1 MKLCMLIS
9 LKARRKVSLMNTS
22 KKVALT
28 EAAQVQ
34 DQSHLTNGQDL
45 KTDPDMVEDTTG
57 TEASMTAAVTDVE
70 VEAEAEVI
78 TRDLEVALITVMEGV
93 VATTEVD
100 EAEEDTMTGGI
111 IVEEE
116 VEVMEAE
123 VMAVEGSA
131 SSSRP
136 TVNTNSQINNRDLAT
151 SRITTSKITT
161 SSSKFH
167 KLRTHL
173 SNSNSTTPTR
183 PTTSTTTTTRD
194 TKQAQDTNRPATLSS
209 SRSNNNSSRRTVRR
223 HSNRPTRITRIIM
236 RDISN
241 SNNSSSTEV
250 MAAEVGIRCVR
261 GIGKPLVKRW
271 IWTAFVI
278 IY

>member
-1 MKLCMLIS
+1 MLIS

-116 VEVMEAE
+116 VLCGFFFNAWVKVLSAQCICCDYF
-123 VMAVEGSA
+123 MA
-131 SSSRP
+131 R
-136 TVNTNSQINNRDLAT
+136 
-151 SRITTSKITT
+151 
-161 SSSKFH
+161 
-167 KLRTHL
+167 
-173 SNSNSTTPTR
+173 
-183 PTTSTTTTTRD
+183 
-194 TKQAQDTNRPATLSS
+194 
-209 SRSNNNSSRRTVRR
+209 
-223 HSNRPTRITRIIM
+223 
-236 RDISN
+236 
-241 SNNSSSTEV
+241 
-250 MAAEVGIRCVR
+250 
-261 GIGKPLVKRW
+261 KR
-271 IWTAFVI
+271 
-278 IY
+278 

>member
-1 MKLCMLIS
+1 MLIS

-28 EAAQVQ
+28 EAAQEQ

-116 VEVMEAE
+116 VLC
-123 VMAVEGSA
+123 G
-131 SSSRP
+131 
-136 TVNTNSQINNRDLAT
+136 
-151 SRITTSKITT
+151 
-161 SSSKFH
+161 F
-167 KLRTHL
+167 
-173 SNSNSTTPTR
+173 
-183 PTTSTTTTTRD
+183 
-194 TKQAQDTNRPATLSS
+194 
-209 SRSNNNSSRRTVRR
+209 
-223 HSNRPTRITRIIM
+223 
-236 RDISN
+236 
-241 SNNSSSTEV
+241 
-250 MAAEVGIRCVR
+250 
-261 GIGKPLVKRW
+261 
-271 IWTAFVI
+271 FF
-278 IY
+278 

>member
-1 MKLCMLIS
+1 M
-9 LKARRKVSLMNTS
+9 SLMNTS

-70 VEAEAEVI
+70 VEAEVI

-116 VEVMEAE
+116 VLCGFFFNACVK
-123 VMAVEGSA
+123 VLSA
-131 SSSRP
+131 
-136 TVNTNSQINNRDLAT
+136 QCICCDYFLA
-151 SRITTSKITT
+151 R
-161 SSSKFH
+161 
-167 KLRTHL
+167 
-173 SNSNSTTPTR
+173 
-183 PTTSTTTTTRD
+183 
-194 TKQAQDTNRPATLSS
+194 
-209 SRSNNNSSRRTVRR
+209 
-223 HSNRPTRITRIIM
+223 
-236 RDISN
+236 
-241 SNNSSSTEV
+241 
-250 MAAEVGIRCVR
+250 
-261 GIGKPLVKRW
+261 KR
-271 IWTAFVI
+271 
-278 IY
+278 

>member
-28 EAAQVQ
+28 EVAQVQ
-34 DQSHLTNGQDL
+34 DQSHLTNGHDL

-57 TEASMTAAVTDVE
+57 TEALMTAAVTD

-116 VEVMEAE
+116 VEVMEAA

-151 SRITTSKITT
+151 SRTTTSKITT
-161 SSSKFH
+161 SSNKFH
-167 KLRTHL
+167 RLRTHL

-236 RDISN
+236 RDISS
-241 SNNSSSTEV
+241 SNNSSSMEV
-250 MAAEVGIRCVR
+250 TAAEVGTRCVWDR
-261 GIGKPLVKRW
+261 QTFG
-271 IWTAFVI
+271 
-278 IY
+278 

>member
-1 MKLCMLIS
+1 MLIS

-70 VEAEAEVI
+70 AEAEVI

-116 VEVMEAE
+116 VLCGFFFYACVKVLFA
-123 VMAVEGSA
+123 
-131 SSSRP
+131 
-136 TVNTNSQINNRDLAT
+136 QCICCDYFLA
-151 SRITTSKITT
+151 R
-161 SSSKFH
+161 
-167 KLRTHL
+167 
-173 SNSNSTTPTR
+173 
-183 PTTSTTTTTRD
+183 
-194 TKQAQDTNRPATLSS
+194 
-209 SRSNNNSSRRTVRR
+209 
-223 HSNRPTRITRIIM
+223 
-236 RDISN
+236 
-241 SNNSSSTEV
+241 
-250 MAAEVGIRCVR
+250 
-261 GIGKPLVKRW
+261 KR
-271 IWTAFVI
+271 
-278 IY
+278 

>member
-1 MKLCMLIS
+1 MLIS

-70 VEAEAEVI
+70 AEAEVI

-116 VEVMEAE
+116 VLC
-123 VMAVEGSA
+123 G
-131 SSSRP
+131 
-136 TVNTNSQINNRDLAT
+136 
-151 SRITTSKITT
+151 
-161 SSSKFH
+161 F
-167 KLRTHL
+167 
-173 SNSNSTTPTR
+173 
-183 PTTSTTTTTRD
+183 
-194 TKQAQDTNRPATLSS
+194 
-209 SRSNNNSSRRTVRR
+209 
-223 HSNRPTRITRIIM
+223 
-236 RDISN
+236 
-241 SNNSSSTEV
+241 
-250 MAAEVGIRCVR
+250 
-261 GIGKPLVKRW
+261 
-271 IWTAFVI
+271 FF
-278 IY
+278 

>member
-1 MKLCMLIS
+1 M
-9 LKARRKVSLMNTS
+9 SLMNTS

-70 VEAEAEVI
+70 AEAEVI

-116 VEVMEAE
+116 VLCGFFFNACVK
-123 VMAVEGSA
+123 VLSA
-131 SSSRP
+131 
-136 TVNTNSQINNRDLAT
+136 QCICCDYFLA
-151 SRITTSKITT
+151 R
-161 SSSKFH
+161 
-167 KLRTHL
+167 
-173 SNSNSTTPTR
+173 
-183 PTTSTTTTTRD
+183 
-194 TKQAQDTNRPATLSS
+194 
-209 SRSNNNSSRRTVRR
+209 
-223 HSNRPTRITRIIM
+223 
-236 RDISN
+236 
-241 SNNSSSTEV
+241 
-250 MAAEVGIRCVR
+250 
-261 GIGKPLVKRW
+261 KR
-271 IWTAFVI
+271 
-278 IY
+278 

>member
-1 MKLCMLIS
+1 M
-9 LKARRKVSLMNTS
+9 SLMNTS

-57 TEASMTAAVTDVE
+57 TEALMTAAVTD

-116 VEVMEAE
+116 VLCGFFYACVK
-123 VMAVEGSA
+123 VLSA
-131 SSSRP
+131 
-136 TVNTNSQINNRDLAT
+136 QCICCDYFLA
-151 SRITTSKITT
+151 R
-161 SSSKFH
+161 
-167 KLRTHL
+167 
-173 SNSNSTTPTR
+173 
-183 PTTSTTTTTRD
+183 
-194 TKQAQDTNRPATLSS
+194 
-209 SRSNNNSSRRTVRR
+209 
-223 HSNRPTRITRIIM
+223 
-236 RDISN
+236 
-241 SNNSSSTEV
+241 
-250 MAAEVGIRCVR
+250 
-261 GIGKPLVKRW
+261 KR
-271 IWTAFVI
+271 
-278 IY
+278 

>member
-70 VEAEAEVI
+70 AEAEVI

-116 VEVMEAE
+116 VLCGFFFNACVK
-123 VMAVEGSA
+123 VLSA
-131 SSSRP
+131 
-136 TVNTNSQINNRDLAT
+136 QCICCDYFLA
-151 SRITTSKITT
+151 R
-161 SSSKFH
+161 
-167 KLRTHL
+167 
-173 SNSNSTTPTR
+173 
-183 PTTSTTTTTRD
+183 
-194 TKQAQDTNRPATLSS
+194 
-209 SRSNNNSSRRTVRR
+209 
-223 HSNRPTRITRIIM
+223 
-236 RDISN
+236 
-241 SNNSSSTEV
+241 
-250 MAAEVGIRCVR
+250 
-261 GIGKPLVKRW
+261 KR
-271 IWTAFVI
+271 
-278 IY
+278 

>member
-1 MKLCMLIS
+1 MLIS

-70 VEAEAEVI
+70 AEAEVI

-116 VEVMEAE
+116 VLCGFFFNACVK
-123 VMAVEGSA
+123 VLSA
-131 SSSRP
+131 
-136 TVNTNSQINNRDLAT
+136 QCICCDYFLA
-151 SRITTSKITT
+151 R
-161 SSSKFH
+161 
-167 KLRTHL
+167 
-173 SNSNSTTPTR
+173 
-183 PTTSTTTTTRD
+183 
-194 TKQAQDTNRPATLSS
+194 
-209 SRSNNNSSRRTVRR
+209 
-223 HSNRPTRITRIIM
+223 
-236 RDISN
+236 
-241 SNNSSSTEV
+241 
-250 MAAEVGIRCVR
+250 
-261 GIGKPLVKRW
+261 KR
-271 IWTAFVI
+271 
-278 IY
+278 